1 MTICVALADL
11 GYFQNAFITVY
22 EKNQETITYEKLI
35 PLWDQGE
42 ISDSAEVGN
51 SLYNSS
57 SFFVNF
63 ANHNKNYKTIV
74 ARNDKIDIDLAF
86 EKNSQQESM
95 VYLGPFNEEMTQF
108 FYSQKI

>member
-1 MTICVALADL
+1 MTICVSLADL

-86 EKNSQQESM
+86 EKNFQQESM